1 MDPMDYML
9 HNHHRSTGHYDPV
22 HSPPSHWMPH
32 PQTSPPYPWQTQ
44 NPSLHQSYPHHPLQ
58 PAPGSDADPFQ
69 LGHHGGMLP
78 PMLGLPPVAFT
89 DNLPGA
95 VSPRPSGRHQT
106 YHRGTMPPP
115 GAPTGSGTAS
125 HNHDGAFANQIPGG
139 RPLNFQPPIS
149 LNMPPVN
156 AGPEPNPMQRP
167 PYSLSDPSTNAFGQN
182 NTSSHFVPAPP
193 PPHPSYISAA
203 PPVRRGHFS
212 SASVSSRAFR
222 DAPSPTSKPSP
233 SPRPWP
239 WPSSAMVT
247 QSGVTQNCGLA
258 RPSLAPFFV
267 DYALSSVTDLFLSL
281 QGRLPLPL
289 VFADLTN
296 DNAAQRRPASWHQ
309 ITGGMT
315 TMSPNGSDASDA
327 MVEEALLRH
336 MQVVRGSVSTK
347 MVASKMTLQS
357 LQSVKIEDLAEADR
371 SCVICYNDYGVK
383 TPEGISEAPL
393 RLPKCGHVFGDHC
406 IKKWFEDSD
415 SCPYCRDKLHAEPKQ
430 QAGASARAFLN
441 MMRTHS
447 MGLPSGATGH
457 VDDVLNRA
465 LNAAYSVTDR
475 NGSPSRQSTGV
486 GRRSPPSDV
495 GERQRRIRPRH
506 NNANTHESGS
516 LSGGHGRGV
525 SSHVHVQ
532 RAAPGA
538 PLIGPSYFQQES
550 LSPRERDREWMS
562 QLTQA
567 SNGGASTAPQRN
579 TSPPSAG
586 ALSPL
591 ATMYTMRGGQQVH
604 VSRPVLSRGESS
616 SQNSTAPPFRNP
628 MQGGVPLVVSS
639 NSENTAQGAGSQ
651 QGASEST
658 QNNRNRPW

>member
-1 MDPMDYML
+1 MASDHGRDDDDEVARTVFLEHVL
-9 HNHHRSTGHYDPV
+9 H
-22 HSPPSHWMPH
+22 
-32 PQTSPPYPWQTQ
+32 
-44 NPSLHQSYPHHPLQ
+44 
-58 PAPGSDADPFQ
+58 
-69 LGHHGGMLP
+69 
-78 PMLGLPPVAFT
+78 
-89 DNLPGA
+89 
-95 VSPRPSGRHQT
+95 
-106 YHRGTMPPP
+106 
-115 GAPTGSGTAS
+115 
-125 HNHDGAFANQIPGG
+125 
-139 RPLNFQPPIS
+139 
-149 LNMPPVN
+149 
-156 AGPEPNPMQRP
+156 
-167 PYSLSDPSTNAFGQN
+167 
-182 NTSSHFVPAPP
+182 
-193 PPHPSYISAA
+193 
-203 PPVRRGHFS
+203 
-212 SASVSSRAFR
+212 
-222 DAPSPTSKPSP
+222 
-233 SPRPWP
+233 
-239 WPSSAMVT
+239 
-247 QSGVTQNCGLA
+247 
-258 RPSLAPFFV
+258 
-267 DYALSSVTDLFLSL
+267 
-281 QGRLPLPL
+281 
-289 VFADLTN
+289 
-296 DNAAQRRPASWHQ
+296 
-309 ITGGMT
+309 
-315 TMSPNGSDASDA
+315 SPNGSDASDA

-616 SQNSTAPPFRNP
+616 SQNSTAPPFRNQ